1 MICKPGELGEICI
14 NSPYTMTE
22 YLERP
27 AENKECFLEDG
38 FLRTGDLGVYTEQG
52 DISLI
57 DRIKEI
63 IKYVHDCD

>member
-14 NSPYTMTE
+14 NSPYTMAE

-27 AENKECFLEDG
+27 AETKECFLEDA
-38 FLRTGDLGVYTEQG
+38 FIRTGDLGVYDEQG
-52 DISLI
+52 YFSLI

-63 IKYVHDCD
+63 IKYVQD